1 MISEEGYYFED
12 LNMPNSVDTY
22 EIEPINLKNSKK
34 DF

>member
-22 EIEPINLKNSKK
+22 KIEPVNLKNSKK